1 MNMGRRLLTR
11 AARKLLLSRNRQNDG
26 GPWRR
31 VRLASTPNLDSSCG
45 AVPLDRAGR
54 PRPALVRN

>member
-1 MNMGRRLLTR
+1 MNMDRRLLTR

-31 VRLASTPNLDSSCG
+31 VRLASTRSASW
-45 AVPLDRAGR
+45 
-54 PRPALVRN
+54 